1 MDQFNNIKK
10 CTFVMVD
17 PKAIKNIF
25 KNITD
30 EVFREFCKTAYSIE
44 VEINKETKE
53 IL

>member
-17 PKAIKNIF
+17 PKAIKNI
-25 KNITD
+25 TD
-30 EVFREFCKTAYSIE
+30 EEFREFCKTAYSIE